1 VSEYRE
7 GAHDANLVAGT
18 SDAAVARLVPQLIN
32 LGHKVIGIYE
42 SPRNAERVRAP
53 GAAPSALDQQ
63 PAGAWRSITGS
74 S

>member
-1 VSEYRE
+1 MRIF
-7 GAHDANLVAGT
+7 VAGT
-18 SDAAVARLVPQLIN
+18 SDAIGARLVPQLIN

-42 SPRNAERVRAP
+42 SPRNAERVRAL

-63 PAGAWRSITGS
+63 PTRAWRSITGS

>member
-1 VSEYRE
+1 MSEYRE
-7 GAHDANLVAGT
+7 GAHDANFGRG
-18 SDAAVARLVPQLIN
+18 DERCCRCPARSAFIN
-32 LGHKVIGIYE
+32 LGHEVIGIYE
-42 SPRNAERVRAP
+42 SPRNAERVRAL